1 MCSSLSLVD
10 SSLKKH
16 PNFSHKVYLG
26 STLMKNTVE
35 VFREC
40 VNLCVV
46 LRLLYDV
53 LFITSDSVNF
63 VSEILVH

>member
-1 MCSSLSLVD
+1 
-10 SSLKKH
+10 
-16 PNFSHKVYLG
+16 
-26 STLMKNTVE
+26 MKNTVE

-63 VSEILVH
+63 VSEILVHWLLLQLFRR